1 MKNIK
6 GVLVDVNARTVE
18 PVTLHYTSY
27 KNLYPLLN
35 CKIFDVT
42 SRKFGNQVCDVYC
55 DDEGFLKDDWVPSAF
70 SEEQP
75 ENDFLVG
82 NLFVCTH
89 SSDGDIASLTDE
101 QIEEIL
107 KTKRRIKISDPNGVV
122 ITEVLM
128 YNYKMEVKV

>member
-18 PVTLHYTSY
+18 PVTLHYSSY
-27 KNLYPLLN
+27 KELYPLLN
-35 CKIFDVT
+35 CETFDVT
-42 SRKFGNQVCDVYC
+42 RRKFGNQVCDVYC
-55 DDEGFLKDDWVPSAF
+55 DDEGLLKEDWIPSAL

-128 YNYKMEVKV
+128 YNYKMEANA